1 MVINSK
7 ALWSWIRCKRSE
19 NSIHLNMLFLQVLLN
34 SRIRQAL
41 RDRTSHL
48 EYISSWIVSVL
59 KGYSRWSFSYYK
71 PTSSPRCVTF
81 QITLCN
87 KKKTSYWIFLNCVA
101 EFEAELRDKALKHTF
116 YLFFNLICEDLK
128 IFFLQFVFQ
137 KFLSTWSFVFP
148 FHVMPLTHASCTKP

>member
-148 FHVMPLTHASCTKP
+148 FDVMPLTHASCTKP